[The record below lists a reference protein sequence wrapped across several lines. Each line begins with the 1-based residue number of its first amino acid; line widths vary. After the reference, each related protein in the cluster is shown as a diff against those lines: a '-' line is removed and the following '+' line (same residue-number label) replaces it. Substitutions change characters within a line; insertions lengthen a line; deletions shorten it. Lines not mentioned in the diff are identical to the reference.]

1 MKLKLISIIMAL
13 VLGIAAIVTSLSAYM
28 ERESSYNNYL
38 EKARY
43 NAQREIPYNAYQNY
57 LKAFAI
63 RCESESIYREYICF
77 IHMQLLT

>member
-1 MKLKLISIIMAL
+1 MKMKLISIIMAL
-13 VLGIAAIVTSLSAYM
+13 VLGTVAVVSSLSAYM

-57 LKAFAI
+57 QKAL
-63 RCESESIYREYICF
+63 SENSCCYTTQISD
-77 IHMQLLT
+77 